1 MNGSADDA
9 AAVSRYL
16 RALRRAL
23 APLPEADR
31 AEIVAEIES
40 HLAEA
45 GGPPAAALD
54 RLGPADALAR
64 SYLEDHQLSHA
75 MYGGAPGALLA
86 TLLARA
92 TRSGAA
98 FAAGAAGVVLYA
110 FALSLAAVAVIKP
123 VAPGHV
129 GYWEGAG
136 QMMFGLVS
144 APPPGAPE
152 RLGWWIVPIALAGAV
167 GCYLLATGLM
177 RWCGRRLLRRDGPIP
192 G

>member
-1 MNGSADDA
+1 MTDGTEV
-9 AAVSRYL
+9 AAVSGYL
-16 RALRRAL
+16 KALRRAL

-40 HLAEA
+40 HIAEA
-45 GGPPAAALD
+45 GPPAAPVLA
-54 RLGPADALAR
+54 RLGPPDMLAR
-64 SYLEDHQLSHA
+64 AYLEDHQLSRA
-75 MYGGAPGALLA
+75 LYGGAPGALLG

-98 FAAGAAGVVLYA
+98 FAAGVAGVVLYA
-110 FALSLAAVAVIKP
+110 FALSFAAIAVLKP

-129 GYWEGAG
+129 GYWNGAG
-136 QMMFGLVS
+136 QAMFGFVS
-144 APPPGAPE
+144 TPPAAPE
-152 RLGWWIVPIALAGAV
+152 RLGWWIVPLALAGAV

-177 RWCGRRLLRRDGPIP
+177 RWCGRRLLRRDGATP